1 MDSIEKLTL
10 NDRVVV
16 ELRKIRIEL
25 NDVIEKR
32 IEALEAKLKQME
44 KDDE

>member
-44 KDDE
+44 KDNV